1 MSMIH
6 AHLRAFH
13 GVAIHGSFTQAAR
26 MLHVTQPTLSGQV
39 KALEERYGVKLFERR
54 GHGIELTEFGQAAL
68 AITRQLFRHEAE
80 VEQLFLSARE
90 LITGTLRV
98 GADSPYFITPLLA
111 QFHRRYPG
119 IHLSIITG
127 NSRELMKS
135 LETHRCE
142 IAVLPNVPTDDQRLH
157 AIALAPDKLV
167 VFTSMS
173 HAWAERRSIRIEE
186 LADERIVL
194 RESGSTTRSIFE
206 AAMKEANVPLDDT
219 IEISGREGV
228 REAVAAG
235 LGIGVVSENEFG
247 NDTRLHALTVK
258 NALLEHDEYVV
269 CLEKTRSMRV
279 VSAFL
284 DIVETT
290 QNE

>member
-13 GVAIHGSFTQAAR
+13 GVATHGSFTQAAQV
-26 MLHVTQPTLSGQV
+26 LHVTQPTLSGQV

-54 GHGIELTEFGQAAL
+54 GHGIELTEFGEAAL
-68 AITRQLFRHEAE
+68 VITRQLFRHEEE

-90 LITGTLRV
+90 LITGSLRV
-98 GADSPYFITPLLA
+98 GADAPYFITPLLA

-127 NSRELMKS
+127 NSRELMKA

-142 IAVLPNVPTDDQRLH
+142 IAVLPNVPVDDERLH

-167 VFTSMS
+167 VFVNKS
-173 HAWAERRSIRIEE
+173 HAWSDRRSIRIEE
-186 LADERIVL
+186 LAEERIVL
-194 RESGSTTRSIFE
+194 REQGSTTRAIFE
-206 AAMKEANVPLDDT
+206 TAMKKANVPLTDT
-219 IEISGREGV
+219 LEISGREGV

-247 NDTRLHALTVK
+247 NDNRLHALTVK
-258 NALLEHDEYVV
+258 NAHLVHDEYVV
-269 CLEKTRSMRV
+269 CLEKTRSVRI

-284 DIVETT
+284 EILETA
-290 QNE
+290 QA